1 MKNNA
6 TVPSLSIDGWVNTP
20 LRSADFLFSHLF
32 LADYSQTY
40 LYYTHVKSIPDL
52 IYKNQE
58 SISSLITDVKNTL
71 DTYFGQYYETVNSEV
86 TATETEGT
94 SVTMNIFLELIEA
107 GDAYTLSKV
116 IEFSDSKVKSI
127 IDYNN
132 NG

>member
-1 MKNNA
+1 M
-6 TVPSLSIDGWVNTP
+6 
-20 LRSADFLFSHLF
+20 
-32 LADYSQTY
+32 
-40 LYYTHVKSIPDL
+40 
-52 IYKNQE
+52 
-58 SISSLITDVKNTL
+58 L